1 MMKNQFPS
9 RSPQEELRFTQNFL
23 RDPALVSKLMQQ
35 AEIRG
40 GDSILEIGPG
50 KGIITR
56 SLAHAVG
63 VTGNVVAV
71 ELDQA
76 LATKLKDDLRLFPQI
91 TLVTG
96 DILTFDLSSLPP
108 DYKVFANAPFNITSA
123 LLEHLF
129 DASVGPSS
137 AHLILQTDTLLSTGE
152 RGLILETFKSLLIKP
167 LYTITVQ
174 HSFKRSD
181 FSPSPNVDT
190 ALFRFERRQSPLID
204 PVQYDL
210 YKDFLAFVSKD
221 RVGEGVWLR
230 AFSREQLRKQAEQAG
245 LILGRGIKM
254 QSVGAIA
261 AVFKMFA
268 MQGKAKQVIVHGAMA
283 ALRTEQARH
292 EQLNR
297 VGGHRR
303 PHRTGE

>member
-1 MMKNQFPS
+1 MKNQFPS
-9 RSPQEELRFTQNFL
+9 WSPQEELRFTQNFL
-23 RDPALVSKLMQQ
+23 RDSVLVSKLVEE
-35 AEIRG
+35 AEIRD
-40 GDSILEIGPG
+40 GDTVLEIGPG

-56 SLAHAVG
+56 SLAQTVG
-63 VTGNVVAV
+63 TNGHIISV
-71 ELDQA
+71 EMDQA
-76 LATKLKDDLRLFPQI
+76 LAAKLKNDLQQFPQI
-91 TLVTG
+91 TLVIS
-96 DILTFDLSSLPP
+96 DILTFDLASLPQG
-108 DYKVFANAPFNITSA
+108 YKVFANVPFNITSA
-123 LLEHLF
+123 LLEYLF

-137 AHLILQTDTLLSTGE
+137 AHLILQTDTLLGAGE

-167 LYTITVQ
+167 LYTIAVQ

-210 YKDFLAFVSKD
+210 YKDFLAFISKD

-230 AFSREQLRKQAEQAG
+230 VFSRGQLQKQAEQAG

-254 QSVGAIA
+254 QSIGAII

-268 MQGKAKQVIVHGAMA
+268 MGDKAKHVIVNGAMA
-283 ALRTEQARH
+283 ALRTEQTRR
-292 EQLNR
+292 EQINR
-297 VGGHRR
+297 AGGHRR
-303 PHRTGE
+303 PPRTRK